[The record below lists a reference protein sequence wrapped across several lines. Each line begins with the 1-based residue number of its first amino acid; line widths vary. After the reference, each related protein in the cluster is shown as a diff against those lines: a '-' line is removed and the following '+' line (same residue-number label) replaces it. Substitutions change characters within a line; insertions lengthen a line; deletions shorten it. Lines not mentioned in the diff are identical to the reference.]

1 MKSLGTFGFFRK
13 VRYNLDE
20 SIFLELNE
28 LFPYMRVNPITLV
41 KPDVD
46 IPFEIVPHTQYF
58 WFYLYFPVRKAKRI
72 FEIFFTKTFGKDLN
86 DFKNMN

>member
-1 MKSLGTFGFFRK
+1 MASLEKSDIIWT
-13 VRYNLDE
+13 
-20 SIFLELNE
+20 SHIFLELNE

-86 DFKNMN
+86 DFINIT